1 MARTP
6 KTGPP
11 ADAIR
16 IVGARQNNL
25 RDLDLDIPLGKLTVI
40 TGVSGSGKSSLAF
53 DTLYSE
59 GQRLYVETFSAY
71 TRQFLDRMDKPAVDR
86 VEGLTDRNFER
97 GTPGQSL
104 RLDRN

>member
-1 MARTP
+1 MSTSHAS
-6 KTGPP
+6 PP
-11 ADAIR
+11 RDAIR

-25 RDLDLDIPLGKLTVI
+25 RNLDLSIPLGRLTVI

-86 VEGLTDRNFER
+86 VEGI
-97 GTPGQSL
+97 PPA
-104 RLDRN
+104 